1 MPLPVT
7 LPEEDQLVLSQ
18 SFDNSVVLITGAAAG
33 IGLELAQALAKA
45 GAGLVLVD
53 IDSSGL
59 DSARRLLESTGAA
72 VHTFVADVAD
82 ETAVEGL
89 AEDAFRHA
97 GQIDCLVNCAGVY
110 PVTNLLDMTSEEWD
124 RVIATNLRGPFLMTR
139 AIARRMIDAQ
149 VAGCI
154 LNVSS
159 TASTLARPGVTHYG
173 SSKAGLNQL
182 TRVAAVELAPHGI
195 RVNAIL
201 PGVIETQHVRQS
213 LESPEGHAE
222 GEAKRA
228 RIPLR
233 RFGQPKELVALSLF
247 LLSDAS
253 SYCTGGLYTVDGG
266 FSLGIADYG
275 EPMC

>member
-1 MPLPVT
+1 MS
-7 LPEEDQLVLSQ
+7 SQ
-18 SFDNSVVLITGAAAG
+18 PFSESVALITGAAAG
-33 IGLELAQALAKA
+33 IGLELARALANT
-45 GAGLVLVD
+45 GAVVVLVD
-53 IDSSGL
+53 IDSPGL
-59 DSARRLLESTGAA
+59 DSARAELESSGAT

-89 AEDAFRHA
+89 AQDTFRLA
-97 GQIDCLVNCAGVY
+97 GRLDCLVNCAGVY
-110 PVTNLLDMTSEEWD
+110 PVTTLLDLTCEEWD

-139 AIARRMIDAQ
+139 AIARRMRDAGI
-149 VAGCI
+149 AGRI

-159 TASTLARPGVTHYG
+159 TASTLARPGVAHYG
-173 SSKAGLNQL
+173 ASKAGLNQL

-201 PGVIETQHVRQS
+201 PGVIETEHVRRS
-213 LESPEGHAE
+213 LEAPEARAE
-222 GEAKRA
+222 GETKRA

-233 RFGQPKELVALSLF
+233 RFGRPQELVALSLF

-266 FSLGIADYG
+266 FSLGITDYG
-275 EPMC
+275 NP